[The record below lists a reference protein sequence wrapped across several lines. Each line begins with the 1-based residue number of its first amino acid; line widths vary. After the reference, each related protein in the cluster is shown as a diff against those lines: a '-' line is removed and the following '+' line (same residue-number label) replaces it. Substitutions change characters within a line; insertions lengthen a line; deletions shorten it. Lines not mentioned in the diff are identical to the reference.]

1 MSTLIHVFVRELSV
15 PNGVFFKGKKISTEV
30 ILRGCSTIVYVID
43 AQEGDFDD
51 CLPKLVTTI
60 LAAHKV
66 NPAIHFEVFLH
77 KGLRIENKY

>member
-1 MSTLIHVFVRELSV
+1 MVIISCACRELSI
-15 PNGVFFKGKKISTEV
+15 PTGVFFKGKKISTEV

-77 KGLRIENKY
+77 KGLQIENNY